1 MKKPRIRKFNKKL
14 KKIDDEETI
23 MLLEEELLQK
33 YNLDDKVLKKTDK
46 W

>member
-23 MLLEEELLQK
+23 ILLEEELLQK